1 MINSFSIYRDYYDLI
16 TLLSERE
23 QQELLLAIVKYMF
36 EDVEPSLNDKQ
47 MKVFKNLKRP
57 LDKSKTKSQNK
68 TNSNQNQNEIETKSN
83 SNQNEIETKSK
94 LNRNEIEMK
103 SNENQTA
110 VGKENEIKSN
120 SNQTEIKT
128 KTHQD
133 VPVTVNVNVDVKDSF
148 SYLEEQFGRTLSP
161 VEYKLISKWRSWFSY
176 DIINYAIDKTIK
188 NGARALSYTE
198 AIINS
203 WHDKGFKTLRECELE
218 DKSRSMKEHMPE
230 AYKDVKSIRASD
242 DEVKKLEE
250 ALSEID

>member
-1 MINSFSIYRDYYDLI
+1 MINSFSLYRDYYDLI

-23 QQELLLAIVKYMF
+23 QEELLLAIVKYMF
-36 EDVEPSLNDKQ
+36 EDIEPKLSDKQ

-57 LDKSKTKSQNK
+57 LDKSKTKSMNK
-68 TNSNQNQNEIETKSN
+68 TNSKQNQNEIETKS
-83 SNQNEIETKSK
+83 KS
-94 LNRNEIEMK
+94 NRNETEIK
-103 SNENQTA
+103 SNKNQTA
-110 VGKENEIKSN
+110 VGNENEMKTKSKRN
-120 SNQTEIKT
+120 EIKT

-133 VPVTVNVNVDVKDSF
+133 VPVTVNVNVNVKDSY
-148 SYLEEQFGRTLSP
+148 SYCEEQFGRTLSP
-161 VEYKLISKWRSWFSY
+161 VEYKLISKWHSWF
-176 DIINYAIDKTIK
+176 DEEVINYAIDKTIK

>member
-1 MINSFSIYRDYYDLI
+1 MVNSFTIYKEYYELI

-23 QQELLLAIVKYMF
+23 QQELLLAITKYMF
-36 EDVEPSLNDKQ
+36 EDIEPTLNSKQ
-47 MKVFKNLKRP
+47 TKIFNNLKRP
-57 LDKSKTKSQNK
+57 LDKSKEQSKRKRNK
-68 TNSNQNQNEIETKSN
+68 NQTETKKN
-83 SNQNEIETKSK
+83 PK
-94 LNRNEIEMK
+94 
-103 SNENQTA
+103 ENQTETKKNP
-110 VGKENEIKSN
+110 KESQS
-120 SNQTEIKT
+120 SNQTE
-128 KTHQD
+128 THQD

-161 VEYKLISKWRSWFSY
+161 VEYKLISKWHSWF
-176 DIINYAIDKTIK
+176 DEEVINYAIDKTIK

-198 AIINS
+198 KIINS

-218 DKSRSMKEHMPE
+218 DKPKNIRESMPE

>member
-1 MINSFSIYRDYYDLI
+1 MINSFSIYKEYYELI

-23 QQELLLAIVKYMF
+23 QQELLWAIAKYMF
-36 EDVEPSLNDKQ
+36 EDIEPTLNSKQ
-47 MKVFKNLKRP
+47 TKIFNNLKRP
-57 LDKSKTKSQNK
+57 LDKSKEQSKRKRNK
-68 TNSNQNQNEIETKSN
+68 NQTETEK
-83 SNQNEIETKSK
+83 EPK
-94 LNRNEIEMK
+94 
-103 SNENQTA
+103 ENQTETKKNP
-110 VGKENEIKSN
+110 KENQS
-120 SNQTEIKT
+120 SNQTE
-128 KTHQD
+128 THQD

-161 VEYKLISKWRSWFSY
+161 VEYKLISKWHSWF
-176 DIINYAIDKTIK
+176 DEEVINYAIDKTIK

-198 AIINS
+198 KIINS

-218 DKSRSMKEHMPE
+218 DKPKNIREPMPE

>member
-1 MINSFSIYRDYYDLI
+1 MVNSFTIYKEYYELI

-23 QQELLLAIVKYMF
+23 QQELLLAITKYMF
-36 EDVEPSLNDKQ
+36 EDIEPTLNSKQ
-47 MKVFKNLKRP
+47 TKIFNNLKRP
-57 LDKSKTKSQNK
+57 LDKSKEQ
-68 TNSNQNQNEIETKSN
+68 
-83 SNQNEIETKSK
+83 SK
-94 LNRNEIEMK
+94 RKRNRNQTETEK
-103 SNENQTA
+103 EPKENQTETKKNP
-110 VGKENEIKSN
+110 KENQS
-120 SNQTEIKT
+120 SNQTE
-128 KTHQD
+128 THQD

-161 VEYKLISKWRSWFSY
+161 VEYKLISKWHSWF
-176 DIINYAIDKTIK
+176 DEEVINYAIDKTIK
-188 NGARALSYTE
+188 NGTRALSYTE

>member
-1 MINSFSIYRDYYDLI
+1 MVNSFTIYKEYYELI

-23 QQELLLAIVKYMF
+23 QQELLLAITKYMF
-36 EDVEPSLNDKQ
+36 EDIEPTLNSKQ
-47 MKVFKNLKRP
+47 TKIFNNLKRP
-57 LDKSKTKSQNK
+57 LDKSKEQSKRKRNK
-68 TNSNQNQNEIETKSN
+68 NQTETEK
-83 SNQNEIETKSK
+83 EPK
-94 LNRNEIEMK
+94 
-103 SNENQTA
+103 ENQTETKKNP
-110 VGKENEIKSN
+110 KESQS
-120 SNQTEIKT
+120 SNQTE
-128 KTHQD
+128 THQD

-161 VEYKLISKWRSWFSY
+161 VEYKLISKWHSWF
-176 DIINYAIDKTIK
+176 DEEVINYAIDKTIK

-198 AIINS
+198 KIINS

-218 DKSRSMKEHMPE
+218 DKPKNIREPMPE

>member
-23 QQELLLAIVKYMF
+23 QQELLLAIIKYMF

-68 TNSNQNQNEIETKSN
+68 TNSNQNEIEM
-83 SNQNEIETKSK
+83 KSK

-133 VPVTVNVNVDVKDSF
+133 VPVTVNVNVDVKDSY

-161 VEYKLISKWRSWFSY
+161 VEYKLISKWRSWFS
-176 DIINYAIDKTIK
+176 DDVINYAIDKTIK

-218 DKSRSMKEHMPE
+218 DKSKSMKEHMPE

>member
-1 MINSFSIYRDYYDLI
+1 MINSFSLYRDYYDLI

-23 QQELLLAIVKYMF
+23 QEELLLAIVKYMF
-36 EDVEPSLNDKQ
+36 EDIEPKLSDKQ

-57 LDKSKTKSQNK
+57 LDKSKTKSMNK
-68 TNSNQNQNEIETKSN
+68 TSSKQNQNEIEIKTNK
-83 SNQNEIETKSK
+83 NQTVVGNE
-94 LNRNEIEMK
+94 NEMK
-103 SNENQTA
+103 S
-110 VGKENEIKSN
+110 KSKRN
-120 SNQTEIKT
+120 EIKT

-148 SYLEEQFGRTLSP
+148 SYLEEQIGRTLSP
-161 VEYKLISKWRSWFSY
+161 VEYKLISKWHSWF
-176 DIINYAIDKTIK
+176 DEEVINYAIDKTIK

-198 AIINS
+198 KIINS

-218 DKSRSMKEHMPE
+218 DKPKNIREPMPE

>member
-23 QQELLLAIVKYMF
+23 QQELLLAIIKYMF

-68 TNSNQNQNEIETKSN
+68 TNSNQNEIEM
-83 SNQNEIETKSK
+83 KSK

-133 VPVTVNVNVDVKDSF
+133 VPVTVNVNVDVKDSY

-161 VEYKLISKWRSWFSY
+161 VEYKIISKWRSWFS
-176 DIINYAIDKTIK
+176 DDVINYAIDKTIK

-218 DKSRSMKEHMPE
+218 DKSKSMKEHMPE